1 MAFADLV
8 AQPRTDWLALGNG
21 RFRDKLKRFHS
32 TTGQLVQKNYTNFDR
47 RTQPSNSDPGLRTST
62 H

>member
-8 AQPRTDWLALGNG
+8 AQPR
-21 RFRDKLKRFHS
+21 
-32 TTGQLVQKNYTNFDR
+32 TGQLVQKNYTNFDR
-47 RTQPSNSDPGLRTST
+47 RTEPSNSDPGHRTST